1 MMTDRPTLAEL
12 IDAARMHM
20 ETNVIPAIREDR
32 KLYFRT
38 LVAINVLKI
47 AERELELGADQAAQA
62 WERLNALEGQT
73 TPMPQNEKALH
84 TAIDNRHKALGAR
97 IRAGDYD
104 SGDDRR
110 ALFAHLEACTIDQL
124 KIANPKYLQRV
135 LAENANSEL
144 DAWDG
149 R

>member
-1 MMTDRPTLAEL
+1 MIDRPTLAEL

-20 ETNVIPAIREDR
+20 ETNVIPAVREDR

-47 AERELELGADQAAQA
+47 AERELELGAGHSAAA
-62 WERLNALEGQT
+62 WERLNAIEGVD
-73 TPMPQNEKALH
+73 TPAPKNENALRQ
-84 TAIDNRHKALGAR
+84 ALQERHMALCER

-104 SGDDRR
+104 RGENQ
-110 ALFAHLEACTIDQL
+110 ALFEHLKATTIAQL
-124 KIANPKYLQRV
+124 EIANPKYLQRIA
-135 LAENANSEL
+135 AEDADPSL
-144 DAWDG
+144 DAWQG

>member
-1 MMTDRPTLAEL
+1 MIDRPTLAEL

-20 ETNVIPAIREDR
+20 ETNVIPAVREDR

-47 AERELELGADQAAQA
+47 AERELELGAGHTSAA
-62 WERLNALEGQT
+62 WERLNAVEGVT
-73 TPMPQNEKALH
+73 TPIPQNEQALKDALH
-84 TAIDNRHKALGAR
+84 ARHMALCAR

-104 SGDDRR
+104 SGENQV
-110 ALFAHLEACTIDQL
+110 LFEHLKATTVAQL
-124 KIANPKYLQRV
+124 EIANPKYLDRIA
-135 LAENANSEL
+135 AEDADPSL
-144 DAWDG
+144 DAWRG

>member
-1 MMTDRPTLAEL
+1 MTDRPTLAEL

-20 ETNVIPAIREDR
+20 ETNVIPAIRDDR

-47 AERELELGADQAAQA
+47 AERELELGADQTAQA
-62 WERLNALEGQT
+62 WERLNMLEGT
-73 TPMPQNEKALH
+73 ATPMPQNENALQ
-84 TAIDNRHKALGAR
+84 TALDARHKALGAR

-104 SGDDRR
+104 GAENRQT
-110 ALFAHLEACTIDQL
+110 LFAHLEACTIDQL

-135 LAENANSEL
+135 LAENANPEL
-144 DAWDG
+144 DAWEG